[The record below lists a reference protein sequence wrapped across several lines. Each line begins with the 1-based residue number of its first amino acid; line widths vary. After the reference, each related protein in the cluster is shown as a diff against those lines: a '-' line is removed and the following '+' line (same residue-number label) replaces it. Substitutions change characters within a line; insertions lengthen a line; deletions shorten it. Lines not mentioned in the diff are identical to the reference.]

1 MKFLKDYIA
10 QSMLGKKMRFRCNC
24 IYPLDFVGRILDYN
38 IKSNEIVWVVS
49 SEDGKIINIGEN
61 HPNMEVEQFN

>member
-24 IYPLDFVGRILDYN
+24 LYPLDFVGRILDYN

>member
-24 IYPLDFVGRILDYN
+24 LYPLDFVGRILDYN

-49 SEDGKIINIGEN
+49 SEDGKIVNIGEN
-61 HPNMEVEQFN
+61 HPNMEVEQVN